1 MSFSQMWTFTWFL
14 TPKMHIALEQFLY
27 AWISHQAF
35 YVRRK
40 LTSLKE
46 IKVQNQET
54 SGGIE
59 EDHEIA
65 C

>member
-1 MSFSQMWTFTWFL
+1 
-14 TPKMHIALEQFLY
+14 MHIALEQFLY

-40 LTSLKE
+40 LTSLIE

-54 SGGIE
+54 SVGIE
-59 EDHEIA
+59 GDHETA